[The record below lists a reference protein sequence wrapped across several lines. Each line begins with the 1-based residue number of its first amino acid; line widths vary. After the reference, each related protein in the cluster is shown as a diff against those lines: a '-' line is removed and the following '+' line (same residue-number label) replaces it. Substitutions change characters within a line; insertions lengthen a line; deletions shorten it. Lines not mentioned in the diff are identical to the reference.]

1 MTNRIER
8 LRIVTRNLSPVEAEL
23 LVVADAAYLTP
34 ETELVGRFTGPTCA
48 YATTVEVAYPLRR
61 LPQPVPDLPLAR
73 RVVIPE
79 PSLWDPVSPFLYHS
93 TIELWQGGDMHERRQ
108 SRHGLRVVALRPDG
122 LRWNGKRLKLRVAPG
137 PEIDADQLPAL
148 RAEGFNSLIA
158 DWPDP
163 PLFAAAERVGFVV
176 MSRPAAPDLEEE
188 SDSPSLLAWLLP
200 DGWREEEAKWVVWVA
215 RQRRLVAAAP
225 DGRPLPPGV
234 SFVVGDTDQPLPRLL
249 PDAEGEM
256 GRIG

>member
-1 MTNRIER
+1 MTNRFER
-8 LRIVTRNLSPVEAEL
+8 LRVVIRNLSPVEAEL

-48 YATTVEVAYPLRR
+48 YATTVEVAYPLRK

-93 TIELWQGGDMHERRQ
+93 TIELWQDGDMHQRRQ

-122 LRWNGKRLKLRVAPG
+122 LRSNGKRLKLRVV
-137 PEIDADQLPAL
+137 PEGEVNDADLTAR
-148 RAEGFNSLIA
+148 RAEGFNALIA

-163 PLFAAAERVGFVV
+163 ALLAAAERIGFL
-176 MSRPAAPDLEEE
+176 MLARPAAPDVDEEG
-188 SDSPSLLAWLLP
+188 DSPALLAWLLP
-200 DGWREEEAKWVVWVA
+200 ESWRDDEAGWSAWIA
-215 RQRRLVAAAP
+215 RQRRLVAAVA
-225 DGRPLPPGV
+225 DGRPLPAGV
-234 SFVVGDTDQPLPRLL
+234 SFVVGDSEQPLPRLL
-249 PDAEGEM
+249 ADAEGEM
-256 GRIG
+256 GRLE

>member
-23 LVVADAAYLTP
+23 LIVADAAYLTP

-61 LPQPVPDLPLAR
+61 LPQLVPGLPLAR

-79 PSLWDPVSPFLYHS
+79 PSQWDPVSPFVYHS

-108 SRHGLRVVALRPDG
+108 SRHGLHVVALRPDG
-122 LRWNGKRLKLRVAPG
+122 LRWNGKRLKLRVARG

-148 RAEGFNSLIA
+148 RAEGFNSLMS

-163 PLFAAAERVGFVV
+163 ALLAAAERVGFLVLA
-176 MSRPAAPDLEEE
+176 RPAAPDVDEEA
-188 SDSPSLLAWLLP
+188 DSPSQLAWLLP
-200 DGWREEEAKWVVWVA
+200 DAWREDEADWSAWVG
-215 RQRRLVAAAP
+215 RQRRLVAAVA
-225 DGRPLPPGV
+225 DGRKLPAGV
-234 SFVVGDTDQPLPRLL
+234 SFVVGDTDLPLPRLL
-249 PDAEGEM
+249 ADADGEM
-256 GRIG
+256 GRIC